1 MTAPDGLPLFS
12 TVVRPVPGHC
22 LSLIIQFLDTDFDAS
37 LYQIQMAGFIVKK
50 KYFKIGQ
57 K

>member
-1 MTAPDGLPLFS
+1 MTGPDGLPLFS